1 MKNQIVSD
9 TTTALFT
16 QAGLDEKFRADFA
29 KAISAVFDAGA
40 ASCQE
45 VHVTPAL
52 SCEEIAAF
60 RAAVLALIAK

>member
-1 MKNQIVSD
+1 MKNQIVND
-9 TTTALFT
+9 TVTALFN
-16 QAGLDEKFRADFA
+16 QAGLDEKFRPDFA

-52 SCEEIAAF
+52 SSEEIAGF
-60 RAAVLALIAK
+60 RAAVLALLGK

>member
-16 QAGLDEKFRADFA
+16 QAGLDEQFRAVFA

-40 ASCQE
+40 ASSQE